1 MRDDP
6 DCRCYVNHLIAEH
19 RRLHS
24 LLRHLRLE
32 MVQSVGLDE
41 QPSFAGVQRVLT
53 QLRQELQHHFAQE
66 DAGGCLDEAVSR
78 CPRLAG
84 EAKRIE
90 AEHPQILAELDRLIV
105 QSQTLP
111 PTNPNHVALQREFDR
126 LCELLRKHELAENT
140 LLAQA
145 FGVVVNG
152 DESGHAAL
160 TMDG

>member
-6 DCRCYVNHLIAEH
+6 ECRCYVNHLIAEH

-24 LLRHLRLE
+24 LLRHLRVE
-32 MVQSVGLDE
+32 MAHSLGPDE
-41 QPSFAGVQRVLT
+41 QPSFAGVQQVLT
-53 QLRQELQHHFAQE
+53 RLRRELQQHFAEE

-90 AEHPQILAELDRLIV
+90 AEHPQILAELDRLIA

-111 PTNPNHVALQREFDR
+111 PTHPNQLALQREFDR
-126 LCELLRKHELAENT
+126 LCQQLREHEKAENT
-140 LLAQA
+140 LLSLG
-145 FGVVVNG
+145 FGVTVNG

-160 TMDG
+160 TMDV